1 MRQGLYVRGALQ
13 QGAEV
18 TRPEHQHLTFSPHK
32 SFLSLWNMT
41 LGKLPK
47 SFCQELFISSLVSS
61 VCAQVEEDGDGSARS
76 RRPNPYHP
84 VPYST
89 GHLSLWTAR

>member
-76 RRPNPYHP
+76 ILDNIKWPK
-84 VPYST
+84 
-89 GHLSLWTAR
+89 